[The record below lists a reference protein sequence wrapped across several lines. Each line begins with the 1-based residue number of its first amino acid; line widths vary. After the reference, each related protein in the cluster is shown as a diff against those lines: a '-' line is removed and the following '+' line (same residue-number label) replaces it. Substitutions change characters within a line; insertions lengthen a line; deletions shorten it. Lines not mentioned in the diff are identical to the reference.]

1 MNCYFRRTKLQS
13 PSSDPI
19 RSDNPIR
26 PASLLAQR
34 DFRRAYAAGAV
45 SQVGDSFQFV
55 ALMWFA
61 VSTGGP
67 LGVIAVRIGNSL
79 PSLVFGLHGGIAA
92 DRWNRR
98 RVMMAADL
106 VRAAILVPAAFAAM
120 SGALRLWMLVPVGL
134 VLSTATSYFTPAAG
148 ALLPALV
155 GREQVQR
162 ANGLV
167 SATNNLL
174 SVAGWALAAL
184 LLSFVSVGSFF
195 ALNAASYVVSAL
207 LLSRVRAAPASS
219 PDPDEPPSLLEGF
232 SSLRVRPGLGA
243 AVAMLGIGMTVM
255 TGVWTVGVAEL
266 AHSSLGHGA
275 SGLSLLFAA
284 TSAGTIASAAFLSRR
299 PVRRKVYSSCLC
311 WSFLLPGYAGLAL
324 AESLPLA
331 LAGTFVVGAAT
342 GAAYVLVTTA
352 TQESIHETVLGRAMG
367 IVFLG
372 NVGTKPV
379 GLALIAPLYLV
390 LDPRLL
396 FLVGGAVVL
405 VCSLVAAGS
414 VTTATRRALAAAV

>member
-1 MNCYFRRTKLQS
+1 
-13 PSSDPI
+13 
-19 RSDNPIR
+19 
-26 PASLLAQR
+26 
-34 DFRRAYAAGAV
+34 
-45 SQVGDSFQFV
+45 VGDAFQFV

-61 VSTGGP
+61 IATGGP

-79 PSLVFGLHGGIAA
+79 PGLVFGLHGGIAA

-98 RVMMAADL
+98 RVMIAADL
-106 VRAAILVPAAFAAM
+106 VRAGILVPVTFAAM
-120 SGALRLWMLVPVGL
+120 NGGLRLWMLVPVGL

-148 ALLPALV
+148 ALLPTLV
-155 GREQVQR
+155 GREHVQR

-174 SVAGWALAAL
+174 SVSGWALAAL

-195 ALNAASYVVSAL
+195 ALNAASYAVSAL
-207 LLSRVRAAPASS
+207 LLSRVRAAPASA
-219 PDPDEPPSLLEGF
+219 PAPAEAPSLVEGF

-255 TGVWTVGVAEL
+255 TGVWTVGVAGL
-266 AHSSLGHGA
+266 AHSSLAHGA
-275 SGLSLLFAA
+275 SDLSLLFAA
-284 TSAGTIASAAFLSRR
+284 TSAGTIASAAFLSRW

-311 WSFLLPGYAGLAL
+311 WSFLLPGYVALAL

-352 TQESIHETVLGRAMG
+352 TQESIDETVLGRAMG

-372 NVGTKPV
+372 NVGAKPV

-396 FLVGGAVVL
+396 FLAGGVV
-405 VCSLVAAGS
+405 VFACSLLAAGS
-414 VTTATRRALAAAV
+414 VTAATKRALATAV